1 MPQWPFGETGIVLDG
16 LPEELVAD
24 IPGMFIELL
33 LVTDAGLDDG
43 IPDAE
48 AGVLDATKVPIV
60 FELDVVGCGEG
71 GK

>member
-16 LPEELVAD
+16 LSEELVAD

-33 LVTDAGLDDG
+33 LVIDAGLNDG
-43 IPDAE
+43 ITDAE
-48 AGVLDATKVPIV
+48 AGVLDATEVPIV
-60 FELDVVGCGEG
+60 IELDVVGCGEG